1 MYHSSTRRKS
11 ERRLAPPA
19 VRVAVVVRLEA
30 VEAVLA
36 ASGRSTIGS
45 VTSRTSRP
53 VSEPKPSMTI
63 AVVVERRDHRQPER
77 LAELEVL
84 GAAAR
89 GDVDDAGP
97 LLLADL
103 VPGDDAV
110 LVGRVR
116 RDR

>member
-1 MYHSSTRRKS
+1 
-11 ERRLAPPA
+11 
-19 VRVAVVVRLEA
+19 
-30 VEAVLA
+30 
-36 ASGRSTIGS
+36 

-53 VSEPKPSMTI
+53 ADDDS
-63 AVVVERRDHRQPER
+63 VVVEGRDHRQPER
-77 LAELEVL
+77 LAESVVL

-89 GDVDDAGP
+89 GDVDDARP